1 MRRSA
6 SIFSGSGDNAMPF
19 VPAPNIIMV
28 EWRYVLAGQKC
39 ENRMMWDVL
48 SVPSH
53 PDLIAF
59 ATFAWDWWENT
70 YAAQITTSCLLSA
83 VVVTYMGDEN
93 GDQYTYAPDTTTTGD
108 VSSQALPNET
118 SLCISL
124 RSGLRGRSARGR
136 WYMCGIPIAALV
148 DANNVST
155 TYASAAVAAL
165 QTLIDDV
172 TTGGN
177 LPSIVSYISNN
188 APRVGGPVYFTIE
201 TALLVDTVVD
211 SQRRRKPG
219 VGQ

>member
-1 MRRSA
+1 
-6 SIFSGSGDNAMPF
+6 MPF

-28 EWRYVLAGQKC
+28 EWRGTLAGQKC
-39 ENRMMWDVL
+39 ENRMMWNVGG
-48 SVPSH
+48 VPSH
-53 PDLIAF
+53 ADLIAF

-70 YAAQITTSCLLSA
+70 YAANITTSVNLRE
-83 VVVTYMGDEN
+83 VVTTYMGDEN

-118 SLCISL
+118 SVCISL

-136 WYMCGIPIAALV
+136 WFMFGIPIAALV
-148 DANNVST
+148 DANNISGS
-155 TYASAAVAAL
+155 YASASVAAL
-165 QTLIDDV
+165 QTLINAV

-177 LPSIVSYISNN
+177 MPVIVSYISGGV
-188 APRVGGPVYFTIE
+188 PRPGGPVYFTIE